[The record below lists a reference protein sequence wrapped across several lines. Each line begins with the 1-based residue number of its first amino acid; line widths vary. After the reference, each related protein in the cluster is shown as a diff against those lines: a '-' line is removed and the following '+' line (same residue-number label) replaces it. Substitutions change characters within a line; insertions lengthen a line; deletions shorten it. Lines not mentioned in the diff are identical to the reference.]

1 MTTPLLLL
9 TNDDGVAAPG
19 LRALIEAV
27 HGLGEIIVAAP
38 DAERSGSGHSMTF
51 HSMLRAKELE
61 PGRWAVSG
69 TPVDCVYFGVMHLC
83 DRPPDLVLSGVN
95 TGFNLGTD
103 VLYSGTVAG
112 AAEGYLRGIDG
123 IAVSVERGVDARWA
137 RRCVRQLVESRLQ
150 GPRDEPVLLNLNVP
164 HVPGLETAEPGR
176 IDAASR
182 DQGVMLTRLGRRTY
196 HDAVDRRT
204 DPYGRPYYWIG
215 GPPGELRGRVGDD
228 TWAVGEGLA
237 SVTSLTLDLTHPDP
251 RTADRLLTQV
261 RGLRRVHPE
270 AYPEPDAA
278 KDP

>member
-1 MTTPLLLL
+1 RPLVERGLPGPRAAPVLHTHPVPPVPGL
-9 TNDDGVAAPG
+9 APAAPG
-19 LRALIEAV
+19 RIEA
-27 HGLGEIIVAAP
+27 P
-38 DAERSGSGHSMTF
+38 
-51 HSMLRAKELE
+51 
-61 PGRWAVSG
+61 
-69 TPVDCVYFGVMHLC
+69 
-83 DRPPDLVLSGVN
+83 
-95 TGFNLGTD
+95 
-103 VLYSGTVAG
+103 
-112 AAEGYLRGIDG
+112 
-123 IAVSVERGVDARWA
+123 
-137 RRCVRQLVESRLQ
+137 
-150 GPRDEPVLLNLNVP
+150 
-164 HVPGLETAEPGR
+164 
-176 IDAASR
+176 SR